1 MKSTEEEDGLWVSR
15 YASLMAQLEPERL
28 PIYVQS
34 VDSQHLPLVLEVCRQ
49 FSLVEAEAALLE
61 RLGDMEAAYDLLL
74 DRLKGSISQL
84 FEQRDVWNQFQVASQ
99 SVFDFCQRQAG
110 RMTESERE
118 RVWLT
123 LLDQLLSP
131 QRAAKSQPDA
141 EAILSGIIFRETVF
155 STVCVL

>member
-28 PIYVQS
+28 PTYVQS

-49 FSLVEAEAALLE
+49 FSLIEAEAALLE
-61 RLGDMEAAYDLLL
+61 RQGETAAAYDLLL

-84 FEQRDVWNQFQVASQ
+84 FERRDVWNQFQVASQ

-110 RMTESERE
+110 RMTEPERE

-141 EAILSGIIFRETVF
+141 EAILSGIIFRETAFF
-155 STVCVL
+155 SKCIL